1 MEGRDL
7 EKNQKKGK
15 TSKFSNLSKSVPKSI
30 VWACFDW
37 VFRRKKTRPSAPW
50 RFKNNNR
57 NRKKFKISKLSKNV
71 PKSVQ
76 TSFEIVLGWFFR
88 KKNFA
93 QCTLEGRDLE
103 EIQKI
108 GNYFKFSIDQN
119 CSQNVPNCFE
129 HVWRCLFPKNSFCQC
144 TLEDR
149 GLAKTQKKWKKIV
162 QFFKIVHKRPKSAQ
176 LWFDFLLSIFSTT
189 KILLSAQ

>member
-7 EKNQKKGK
+7 EKNQKKEKLRNFQICPKGFPKALFEHVLIEFSDGK
-15 TSKFSNLSKSVPKSI
+15 KLDPMRPGDSKI
-30 VWACFDW
+30 
-37 VFRRKKTRPSAPW
+37 TTEIG
-50 RFKNNNR
+50 
-57 NRKKFKISKLSKNV
+57 KKFKISKLSKNV

-76 TSFEIVLGWFFR
+76 TSFEIVLGLFFR
-88 KKNFA
+88 KKHFA

-108 GNYFKFSIDQN
+108 GNYFKFSNDQN

-162 QFFKIVHKRPKSAQ
+162 QFFKIVHKRPKSVQ
-176 LWFDFLLSIFSTT
+176 LWFDFLLSTFSTT